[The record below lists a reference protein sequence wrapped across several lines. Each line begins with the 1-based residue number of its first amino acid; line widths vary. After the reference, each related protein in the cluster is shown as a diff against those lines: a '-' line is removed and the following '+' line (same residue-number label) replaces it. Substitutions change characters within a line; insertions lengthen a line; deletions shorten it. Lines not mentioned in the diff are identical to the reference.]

1 MSPPVQRS
9 LLQLIDEETESL
21 GRAERRIADV
31 VQARPDDVI
40 QMSMATLAEAAEV
53 SDPTIVRFCRRF
65 GFNGYAEFKIR
76 LGQSLVPAAPFHY
89 ETITT
94 QDSVENVVRKTCRN
108 TMSAIQRV
116 MNEIDPAVVDSAAS
130 QIRDAA
136 WTGIYSA
143 GMSEVTAMDAE
154 HKFQRLGIRCAA
166 ISGRSKQLSQVR
178 FVGPGETVFVL
189 SESGATRQLVTVAE
203 QARERDAVVVSVT
216 EPISRLAEVS
226 STVIGISRYHHTEVF
241 TPLASR
247 LMHHLVVNMLS
258 ASIAIAN
265 GNEYPDQLPALDSWK
280 TDKIQ
285 PD

>member
-1 MSPPVQRS
+1 VQRS
-9 LLQLIDEETESL
+9 LLQQINENTGSL
-21 GRAERRIADV
+21 GRAERRVAEV

-65 GFNGYAEFKIR
+65 GFDGYGEFKIR
-76 LGQSLVPAAPFHY
+76 LGQSLVPAAPYHY
-89 ETITT
+89 DTITP

-116 MNEIDPAVVDSAAS
+116 MNEIDPAIVDQAAA
-130 QIRDAA
+130 QIGRAT
-136 WTGIYSA
+136 WTGIYST

-154 HKFQRLGIRCAA
+154 HKFQRLGIRCVA
-166 ISGRSKQLSQVR
+166 IFGRSKQESQIG
-178 FVGPGETVFVL
+178 FAGPRETAFVL
-189 SESGATRQLVTVAE
+189 SESGATRQLIGVAE
-203 QARERDAVVVSVT
+203 QARARGAVVISLT
-216 EPISRLAEVS
+216 EPTSRLAEVS